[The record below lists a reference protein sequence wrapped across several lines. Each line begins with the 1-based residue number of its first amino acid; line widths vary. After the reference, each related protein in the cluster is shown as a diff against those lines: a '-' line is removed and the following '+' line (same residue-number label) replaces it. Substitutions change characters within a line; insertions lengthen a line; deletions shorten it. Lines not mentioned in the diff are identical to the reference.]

1 MSSCSHENE
10 FFLKRK
16 CPSALTAGSYPPP
29 INSMGA
35 MSVSKKKHFKS
46 VVSSIALV
54 AAGFFPAF
62 AQAEEI
68 VDDAA
73 ANEIVVTGSIVA
85 SQAASVEEKRKALNL
100 VDVAAADS
108 VGRFPDQNSAAALS
122 RLPAVA
128 VQRDQGQERYIQ
140 IRGAPN
146 RWTSVMIDGVPMV
159 GVDEGGDSRAY
170 RFDAVPAVLLSS
182 MVVNKSLTPALQADA
197 IVATID
203 LQTYSP
209 LAQKGLHV
217 SGDLGYGFM
226 DQGKGEQRQGSL
238 RMSWANDVFGVVIGG
253 SHYRRKQ
260 LTDNREVGLY
270 DAPSSAIDTTFGPT
284 EIDIRQYQI
293 ERWNNGLFGGIE
305 YEPVPGQRIYAK
317 AIFTEFNDDEQ
328 RNQYELRLDRAASG
342 YRNLDSG
349 DLVAVPMRGSF
360 NYGEYRNRNY
370 IGTIGGDLET
380 DDGLKAA
387 LKLNYARTDNQTY
400 LPLVQA
406 STSSG
411 LGSPSL
417 TYDRSDPR
425 FPVVTLYSTVAGA
438 TAGTFARGAA
448 LPGFNQRSLSAAG
461 AIMIAAQQQ
470 TVSDSYTAKFDIE
483 KRWGDLTVSAGGLY
497 ADRKIDGNNF
507 SFSNVAALGALGS
520 SVGQPFDVNS
530 YVTETP
536 WDTQFPLGFTLN
548 YIDNVA
554 MRRDIDSLVTKLI
567 AAGRFNPENNI
578 PLTDRYSQKEKTY
591 AGYLMATA
599 ELGAATLIGGVRL
612 EHYSLNNS
620 GTARIGTVNTP
631 LSVEH
636 SYTDLFPSLNARVEL
651 SDSVVFRLGGQR
663 GVSRPAYGAIKIGSS
678 INDTASP
685 GTISG
690 GNPGLLPE
698 YTWGLDSSL
707 EWYLPGKG
715 ILAVAA
721 FQRWVDNV
729 FYSNTQAVGSD
740 VFNSG
745 GTDRS
750 AYLLTST
757 FNGTNGRLYGVEL
770 NYQQQFSFLPSPFDG
785 FGFQGNV
792 TFLDGQFDTQV
803 VNGSQAKDIPF
814 PGLSDT
820 IANASLY
827 FEKYGLSARVSYQWR
842 SDWFDSLG
850 GFGSGESR
858 KGYANLDV
866 SLRYKVNENFTIFA
880 DAANLTDAVYVAYED
895 SMDKPTE
902 VEQIGSRYMFGVR
915 FNF

>member
-1 MSSCSHENE
+1 M
-10 FFLKRK
+10 
-16 CPSALTAGSYPPP
+16 
-29 INSMGA
+29 
-35 MSVSKKKHFKS
+35 SKKNLIKS
-46 VVSSIALV
+46 VASPIALI
-54 AAGFFPAF
+54 AALFFPTL
-62 AQAEEI
+62 AQAEEAAEGSA
-68 VDDAA
+68 DD
-73 ANEIVVTGSIVA
+73 EIIVTGSILQ
-85 SQAASVEEKRKALNL
+85 SQAASVEAKRTALNL
-100 VDVAAADS
+100 VDVAAADM

-140 IRGAPN
+140 VRGAPN

-159 GVDEGGDSRAY
+159 GVDEGGDSRAF

-182 MVVNKSLTPALQADA
+182 MVINKSLTPALQADA

-209 LAQKGLHV
+209 LSRKGLHV
-217 SGDLGYGFM
+217 AGDLGYGFM
-226 DQGKGEQRQGSL
+226 DQGMGEQRQGSL
-238 RMSWANDVFGVVIGG
+238 RLSWANDVVGVVIGG

-270 DAPSSAIDTTFGPT
+270 DEPSSATDTTFGPT

-305 YEPVPGQRIYAK
+305 YEPVAGQRIYAK

-342 YRNLDSG
+342 VRNFASA

-360 NYGEYRNRNY
+360 NYGEYRNKNY

-380 DDGLKAA
+380 DDGLRVA

-406 STSSG
+406 STASG

-425 FPVVTLYSTVAGA
+425 FPIVTLYNTIAGPA
-438 TAGTFARGAA
+438 SGTFARGTA
-448 LPGFNQRSLSAAG
+448 LAGFNQRNLAAAG
-461 AIMIAAQQQ
+461 AIMIAAQQK
-470 TVSDSYTAKFDIE
+470 TVSDSYTAKLDIE
-483 KRWGDLTVSAGGLY
+483 KKWGNVTVSAGALF
-497 ADRKIDGNNF
+497 ADRTIAGNNF
-507 SFSNVAALGALGS
+507 SFSNVAALGALGGL
-520 SVGQPFDVNS
+520 VGQSFDVNS
-530 YVTETP
+530 YVTDKP

-548 YIDNVA
+548 YIDNRA
-554 MRRDIDSLVTKLI
+554 MRRDIDSLVEKLTS
-567 AAGRFNPENNI
+567 AGRFNPANNM
-578 PLTDRYSQKEKTY
+578 PVTDLYDQSEKTY
-591 AGYLMATA
+591 AAYVMATA
-599 ELGAATLIGGVRL
+599 ELGSITLTGGVRL
-612 EHYSLNNS
+612 EHYTLANA

-631 LSVEH
+631 LAAGR
-636 SYTDLFPSLNARVEL
+636 SYTDLFPSLNARIGL
-651 SDSVVFRLGGQR
+651 TDDLVFRIGGQR
-663 GVSRPAYGAIKIGSS
+663 GVSRPAYGAIRIGSS

-685 GTISG
+685 GTIGG
-690 GNPGLLPE
+690 GNPGLEPE
-698 YTWGLDSSL
+698 YTWGVDSSL
-707 EWYLPGKG
+707 EWYLPGRG
-715 ILAVAA
+715 ILAVAG
-721 FQRWVDNV
+721 FYRSVDNV
-729 FYSNTQAVGSD
+729 FYQNTQAVGSD

-750 AYLLTST
+750 GYLLTST
-757 FNGTNGRLYGVEL
+757 FNGTNGKLYGVEF
-770 NYQQQFSFLPSPFDG
+770 NYQQQFSFLPSPLDG
-785 FGFQGNV
+785 FGFQGNL
-792 TFLDGQFDTQV
+792 TLLGGQFDTQV
-803 VNGSQAKDIPF
+803 VNGVQRKGIPF

-827 FEKYGLSARVSYQWR
+827 YEKYGLSARVSYQWR
-842 SDWFDSLG
+842 GDWFDSLG

-858 KGYANLDV
+858 KGYENLDV
-866 SLRYKVNENFTIFA
+866 SVRYKINDNFTVFA
-880 DAANLTDAVYVAYED
+880 DASNLTDAIYVAYED
-895 SMDKPTE
+895 SMEKPTE